1 MLLTPKAAITPYGA
15 CAAEQAKGTHK
26 VGMLCI
32 FYPAAPKDSEGC
44 VFALLFLPLRGK
56 KSSKV

>member
-1 MLLTPKAAITPYGA
+1 MLLTPKAAITPYGGQ
-15 CAAEQAKGTHK
+15 QAKGTHK